1 VARGD
6 TRPSP
11 QQRGPPHASPDSRY
25 LRDGALAS
33 IGLYSVVIL
42 VLLALTGGFNDAR
55 QVPDDPVDQASLF
68 HRFNDMVPSA
78 LVLLQQSL
86 RPHS

>member
-1 VARGD
+1 METLGHLPSSAAPHMH
-6 TRPSP
+6 RPT
-11 QQRGPPHASPDSRY
+11 SRY